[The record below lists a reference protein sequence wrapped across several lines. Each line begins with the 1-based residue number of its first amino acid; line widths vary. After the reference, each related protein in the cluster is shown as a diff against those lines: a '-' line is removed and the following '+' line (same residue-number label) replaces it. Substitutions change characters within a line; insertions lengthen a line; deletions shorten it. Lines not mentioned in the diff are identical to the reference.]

1 MALDVRSF
9 YKTISG
15 NHTRRIGDP
24 RIVVLLI
31 YHVDLWPRREIHIV
45 IRPFEACLKQPI
57 SIYCLLR
64 SQFIVRVKIGALTFL
79 PKESLP

>member
-1 MALDVRSF
+1 MALGVHSF
-9 YKTISG
+9 YKIISG
-15 NHTRRIGDP
+15 NHTRRIGNP

-45 IRPFEACLKQPI
+45 IRPFEACRKQPI
-57 SIYCLLR
+57 SVHCLMR
-64 SQFIVRVKIGALTFL
+64 SQFIVNVKIGALTFL